1 MHILACP
8 PRRHRRPLAAILVC
22 GATLTLAAAPAGAA
36 APVRPVV
43 KTGAAGAVT
52 FQSASLAGTV
62 NPGGLPTT
70 YFFQYGP
77 TTSYGGQTVPA
88 GLAGATRALA
98 VASPVA
104 GLLPVHKYHYR
115 LVGVNTLGTAVGA
128 DATFTTRAI
137 PISVSIAA
145 LPNPVVFGSPAG
157 LVGALAGTGAAGR
170 PVVLQANPFP
180 FTTPPGFQNVGD
192 QHLPMANG
200 AFSFTGIPLALTTQ
214 LRVVSVGG
222 GAPVLSPVV
231 TEYVALHVIMHTAR
245 HRLRGGSFSVRFSGT
260 VSPAEPGARVSV
272 QRLVGSQWRF
282 VRGTNAGPAGS
293 AGSSYSVTLRRR
305 HGGFYRVFARPVEG
319 GHVDGASQPVLLH
332 LG

>member
-1 MHILACP
+1 MHTLACP

-22 GATLTLAAAPAGAA
+22 GAALALAPAPAGAA

-43 KTGAAGAVT
+43 KTGAAGALT
-52 FQSASLAGTV
+52 YQSANLGGTV

-77 TTSYGGQTVPA
+77 TTRYGGQTLPA
-88 GLAGATRALA
+88 ALAGAIRAVA

-104 GLLPVHKYHYR
+104 GLLPATKYHYR

-137 PISVSIAA
+137 PLSLSIAA
-145 LPNPVVFGSPAG
+145 LPNPVVSGAP
-157 LVGALAGTGAAGR
+157 VGVVGVLAGTGAAGR

-180 FTTPPGFQNVGD
+180 FTAGFQNVGD
-192 QHLPMANG
+192 PHLPMPNG
-200 AFSFTGIPLALTTQ
+200 AFQFTLLSLPATTQ
-214 LRVVSVGG
+214 IRVASVGAGPPVVS
-222 GAPVLSPVV
+222 PVL

-245 HRLRGGSFSVRFSGT
+245 HRLHGGSFSVRFSGL

-272 QRLVGSQWRF
+272 QRLVGSQWKF
-282 VRGTNAGPAGS
+282 VRGTTAGAAGPT
-293 AGSSYSVTLRRR
+293 GSSYTVTLRRR
-305 HGGFYRVFARPVEG
+305 HGGFYRVFVRPVEG
-319 GHVDGASQPVLLH
+319 GHVSGASQPVLLH